1 METKSAAQFLI
12 ADGDLPAEPVIVD
25 GFDADN
31 GVLVINTP
39 GLSRRGLRFSQRD
52 RDTVIRTTAG
62 KEIAIVADVNAFDLD
77 PVALLRDFYR
87 AWQANN
93 LSDVLDFLAKDVVWE
108 VAGPTDIMPW
118 AGSWKGHAGVS
129 KYFVLLNEGLAVD
142 RLEPSRYI
150 AQGNTVAVVL
160 HGSGE
165 SRYGVPYSGGVV
177 HWVTVRNGKIS
188 QLQYYR
194 DTFPLIEAI
203 FGGRPF
209 TIPPVGN
216 DPHYHVIQPVAAE
229 RTTDSIV
236 FDTNVFERPPQTVRT
251 VKAMYAALQGL
262 NVPEVRKVFAANVV
276 WDIFGPPDLLSW
288 AGERIGPDAAA
299 ESASQILET
308 MHFDHFKPTRMI
320 YQDNVAAIVIDE
332 AGTSLAT
339 GLPFKTS
346 VVHVVETNDEGQV
359 TLFKNYINTAWIVEA
374 FQNGRPFTVNA
385 SHKL

>member
-1 METKSAAQFLI
+1 METKSAVQFLV
-12 ADGDLPAEPVIVD
+12 ANGSLPAEPVRVE

-31 GVLVINTP
+31 GVLVIDTP
-39 GLSRRGLRFSQRD
+39 GLSRKELRFSQRD

-62 KEIAIVADVNAFDLD
+62 KEIAVVADVNAFDLD
-77 PVALLRDFYR
+77 PVALLADFYR
-87 AWQANN
+87 AWQDNN
-93 LSDVLDFLAKDVVWE
+93 LADVLDFLAQDVIWE
-108 VAGPTDIMPW
+108 VAGPTDLMPW
-118 AGSWKGHAGVS
+118 AGCWKGHAEVS
-129 KYFVLLNEGLAVD
+129 KYFVLLNEGLAFD
-142 RLEPSRYI
+142 KLEPTRYI

-177 HWVTVRNGKIS
+177 HWVTVRNGKID

-194 DTFPLIEAI
+194 DTFPLVEAI

-209 TIPPVGN
+209 TVGTVEG

-236 FDTNVFERPPQTVRT
+236 FDPGVFETPPQTVST

-262 NVPEVRKVFAANVV
+262 NVPEVRKVFAPDVV
-276 WDIFGPPDLLSW
+276 WDIFGPADLLSW

-320 YQDNVAAIVIDE
+320 YQGHVAAVVIDE
-332 AGTSLAT
+332 GGTSLAT

-346 VVHVVETNDEGQV
+346 VVHVVETNAEGQV

-374 FQNGRPFTVNA
+374 FLNGRPFTVGECRQ
-385 SHKL
+385 